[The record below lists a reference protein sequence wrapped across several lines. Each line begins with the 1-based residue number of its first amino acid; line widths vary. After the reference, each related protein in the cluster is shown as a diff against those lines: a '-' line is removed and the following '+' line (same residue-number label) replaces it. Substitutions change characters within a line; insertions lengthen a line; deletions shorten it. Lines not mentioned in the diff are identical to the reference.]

1 MGNAGS
7 LASMF
12 SQANSYTDLRSETHS
27 KCLESGLHLPWD
39 PVTFRTTPVNA
50 ESVTINKERGFVSGF
65 LFLFLFFKMFSY
77 S

>member
-7 LASMF
+7 LAPMF
-12 SQANSYTDLRSETHS
+12 SQANSYTDLLGETRS

-50 ESVTINKERGFVSGF
+50 ESVTINKEREFVCSCFVGLGFF
-65 LFLFLFFKMFSY
+65 MFSH

>member
-12 SQANSYTDLRSETHS
+12 SQANSYTDLLGETRS

-50 ESVTINKERGFVSGF
+50 ESVTINKEREFVCSCFVGLGFF
-65 LFLFLFFKMFSY
+65 MFSH